1 MTLRTASATHPPRR
15 ACATCLCILQVALLL
30 LLLLG
35 GAARQTAAAQD
46 HASAAIAIAQAANDT
61 TTKRAFRIDPQ
72 PLPAALEEFARQA
85 GLRVRADTEV
95 PVVRSPGVV
104 GRLAPPEALRRL
116 VEGTGLVARVVDDQ
130 TLAVQQESSG
140 AYVLDPV
147 EVVGKRP
154 AANADAVTSTAT
166 KTPTPLRDVPQAV
179 TVVNRKLIADQG
191 MQSMADVARYIPGVT
206 MGQGEGNRDQ
216 PTIRGNSSTS
226 TFFVNGVRDDVQYFR
241 DLYNVERVEG
251 LKGANAL
258 IFGRGTGGGVINRV
272 TKEAEW
278 APTRELTVQGGSYG
292 TRRGA
297 VDVGQGVS
305 ETVALRLNGMYEN
318 SDRFRREVNVER
330 YGINPAV
337 AVAAGAN
344 TRITANFEHFYD
356 YRTADRGIPSF
367 QGHPAEADAR
377 TFFGD
382 PSQSWSDARIN
393 VGTALIE
400 HDLAAALQVR
410 NRTVYGD
417 YNKMYQNVFPGS
429 VDSTGARVSISAYNS
444 RNDRSNL
451 FNQTELTYRVAT
463 GSVTHTLLGGVEVG
477 RQVSRNLRNT
487 GFFDG
492 TETSVTAPLDDPT
505 ISRPI
510 TFRPGETD
518 ADNRTRATTLGLYLQ
533 DQVALTPYLQLIA
546 GARLE
551 RFDLSFHNFRNNG
564 NLQRR
569 DDLVSPRAGLVVK
582 PLEPLSFYGSYSV
595 SYLPSSGDQFAS
607 LTATSETLEPEK
619 FENYEVGAKLDVV
632 TGLSLSAAVYRL
644 DRSNTS
650 APDPVDPSRT
660 IQTGSQR
667 TKGFEFGATGNLT
680 PRWQVAAGYANQDA
694 DITSQ
699 TAQAAPG
706 AKVPLVPRNMLSLW
720 NKYQLHRM
728 GGIGVGAIY
737 QDQMFAAI
745 DNAVTLPSFTRFDAG
760 AFFTLSRELRAQVN
774 VENVFDKR
782 YFITSHS
789 NNNISP
795 GSPRAVRVSVTAGF

>member
-1 MTLRTASATHPPRR
+1 MPPHSTPLRTM
-15 ACATCLCILQVALLL
+15 LVALS
-30 LLLLG
+30 LG
-35 GAARQTAAAQD
+35 GALLQTASAQD
-46 HASAAIAIAQAANDT
+46 HASAAIAIAQAASDT
-61 TTKRAFRIDPQ
+61 TTKRTFRIPPQ
-72 PLPAALEEFARQA
+72 PLPAALGEFTRQS

-95 PVVRSPGVV
+95 PVVRSAGVT
-104 GRLAPPEALRRL
+104 GRLTPVEALRRL
-116 VEGTGLVARVVDDQ
+116 VAGTGLVARVVDEE
-130 TLAVQQESSG
+130 TLAVQQENSD

-147 EVVGKRP
+147 EVVAKRA

-166 KTPTPLRDVPQAV
+166 KTFTPLRDVPQAV
-179 TVVNRKLIADQG
+179 TVVSRKLIADQG
-191 MQSMADVARYIPGVT
+191 MQSMADVARYVPGVT

-216 PTIRGNSSTS
+216 PTIRGNTSTS

-278 APTRELTVQGGSYG
+278 APTREVTVQGGSYG

-318 SDRFRREVNVER
+318 SDRFRRDVNVER
-330 YGINPAV
+330 YGITPAV
-337 AVAAGAN
+337 TFAAGVN

-367 QGHPAEADAR
+367 QGHPADADAR

-400 HDLAAALQVR
+400 HDLAPTLQVR

-417 YNKMYQNVFPGS
+417 YNKVYQNVFPGS
-429 VDSTGARVSISAYNS
+429 VDSTGALVSISAYDS
-444 RNDRSNL
+444 RNDRNNL

-463 GSVTHTLLGGVEVG
+463 GSVGHTLLGGIEAG
-477 RQVSRNLRNT
+477 RQVSRNLRST

-492 TETSVTAPLDDPT
+492 SETSVTAPLANPT

-510 TFRPGETD
+510 TFRPSETD
-518 ADNRTRATTLGLYLQ
+518 ANNRTRATTVGLYLQ
-533 DQVALTPYLQLIA
+533 DQIALTPYLQLIA

-551 RFDLSFHNFRNNG
+551 RFDLTFHNFRNG
-564 NLQRR
+564 EDLDRH
-569 DDLVSPRAGLVVK
+569 DDLISPRAGLVVK

-595 SYLPSSGDQFAS
+595 SYLPSAGDQFAS

-632 TGLSLSAAVYRL
+632 TGLSLTAAVYQL
-644 DRSNTS
+644 DRTNTS

-667 TKGFEFGATGNLT
+667 TKGLEFGATGNLT

-694 DITSQ
+694 YVTSQ
-699 TAQAAPG
+699 TSQAALG
-706 AKVPLVPRNMLSLW
+706 AKVPLVPRNTLSLW

-728 GGIGVGAIY
+728 WGIGAGVIY

>member
-1 MTLRTASATHPPRR
+1 MTLPTASAAYAPRR
-15 ACATCLCILQVALLL
+15 PRTVPFGTLLVVL
-30 LLLLG
+30 VL
-35 GAARQTAAAQD
+35 AAAFPRTAGAQD
-46 HASAAIAIAQAANDT
+46 QGKAATAIAQAASDT
-61 TTKRAFRIDPQ
+61 TIKRTFRIAPQ
-72 PLPAALEEFARQA
+72 PLPAALDEFARQS
-85 GLRVRADTEV
+85 GVRVRADTEV
-95 PVVRSPGVV
+95 PVVRSAGVS
-104 GRLAPPEALRRL
+104 GRLTPPEALRRL
-116 VEGTGLVARVVDDQ
+116 IAGTGLVARVVDDE
-130 TLAVQQESSG
+130 TLAVQQENPD

-147 EVVGKRP
+147 EVVARRP
-154 AANADAVTSTAT
+154 AANADAVSSTAT
-166 KTPTPLRDVPQAV
+166 KTATLLRDVPQAV
-179 TVVNRKLIADQG
+179 TVVSRKLIADQA
-191 MQSMADVARYIPGVT
+191 MQSMADVARYVPGVT

-251 LKGANAL
+251 LNGANAL

-278 APTRELTVQGGSYG
+278 TPTREVTVEGGSYG

-297 VDVGQGVS
+297 VDIGQGVS

-318 SDRFRREVNVER
+318 SDRFRHDVNIER

-337 AVAAGAN
+337 AVTAGDN

-367 QGHPAEADAR
+367 QGQPAATDAR

-393 VGTALIE
+393 VGTALVE
-400 HDLAAALQVR
+400 HDLTPALQLR

-417 YNKMYQNVFPGS
+417 YDKMYQNVFPGS
-429 VDSTGARVSISAYNS
+429 VDPTGALVSISAYNS

-451 FNQTELTYRVAT
+451 FNQTELTYRAAT
-463 GSVTHTLLGGVEVG
+463 GSVTHTLLGGIEVG
-477 RQVSRNLRNT
+477 RQVSYNLRNT

-492 TETSVTAPLDDPT
+492 TETAVTAPLDQPT
-505 ISRPI
+505 ISLPL

-518 ADNRTRATTLGLYLQ
+518 ADNRVRATTLGVYLQ

-551 RFDLSFHNFRNNG
+551 RFDLTFHNFRDG
-564 NLQRR
+564 EDLDRR

-607 LTATSETLEPEK
+607 LTATTETLEPEK

-632 TGLSLSAAVYRL
+632 TGLALSAAVYQL
-644 DRSNTS
+644 DRTNTS

-667 TKGFEFGATGNLT
+667 TKGVEFGATGTLT
-680 PRWQVAAGYANQDA
+680 PRWQLAAAYANQDA
-694 DITSQ
+694 YITSE
-699 TAQAAPG
+699 TSQAALG
-706 AKVPLVPRNMLSLW
+706 AKVPLVPRNTLSLW
-720 NKYQLHRM
+720 NKYQFHRLL
-728 GGIGVGAIY
+728 GLGVGAVY
-737 QDQMFAAI
+737 QDRMFAAT
-745 DNAVTLPSFTRFDAG
+745 DNAVTLPSFTRFDAA

-774 VENVFDKR
+774 VENVFDER

-795 GSPRAVRVSVTAGF
+795 GSPRAVRVSMTAGF

>member
-1 MTLRTASATHPPRR
+1 MNPRIASATRPPRR
-15 ACATCLCILQVALLL
+15 IRGTILSTLLVIL
-30 LLLLG
+30 SLG
-35 GAARQTAAAQD
+35 GAVHGTASAQD
-46 HASAAIAIAQAANDT
+46 HASAAIAIARAASDT
-61 TTKRAFRIDPQ
+61 TIRRTFRIPPQ
-72 PLPAALEEFARQA
+72 PLPAALEEFTRQS

-95 PVVRSPGVV
+95 PVVRSAGVV
-104 GRLAPPEALRRL
+104 GRLTPTEALRRL
-116 VEGTGLVARVVDDQ
+116 VAGTGLVARAVDDE

-140 AYVLDPV
+140 AYILDPV
-147 EVVGKRP
+147 EVVAKRP

-166 KTPTPLRDVPQAV
+166 KTSTPLRDVPQAV
-179 TVVNRKLIADQG
+179 TVVSRKLIADQG
-191 MQSMADVARYIPGVT
+191 MESMADVARYVPGVT

-216 PTIRGNSSTS
+216 PTIRGNTSTS

-278 APTRELTVQGGSYG
+278 TPTREVTVQGGSYG

-318 SDRFRREVNVER
+318 SDRFRHDVSIER
-330 YGINPAV
+330 YGINPAATF
-337 AVAAGAN
+337 AVGAD
-344 TRITANFEHFYD
+344 TRITADFEHFYD

-367 QGHPAEADAR
+367 QGLPAATDAR

-382 PSQSWSDARIN
+382 PSQSWSDARID

-400 HDLAAALQVR
+400 HDVTPALQLR

-417 YNKMYQNVFPGS
+417 YDKMYQNVFPGS
-429 VDSTGARVSISAYNS
+429 VDSTGALVSISAYNS
-444 RNDRSNL
+444 RNDRTNL
-451 FNQTELTYRVAT
+451 FNQSELTYRAAT
-463 GSVTHTLLGGVEVG
+463 GSVTHTLLGGIEVG

-487 GFFDG
+487 GYFDG
-492 TETSVTAPLDDPT
+492 TETSVTTPLDHPT

-510 TFRPGETD
+510 TFRPGESD
-518 ADNRTRATTLGLYLQ
+518 ADNRVRATTLGVYLQ

-551 RFDLSFHNFRNNG
+551 RFDLTFHNFRNG
-564 NLQRR
+564 EDLDRR

-582 PLEPLSFYGSYSV
+582 PLEPLAFYGSYSV

-607 LTATSETLEPEK
+607 LTATTETLEPEK

-632 TGLSLSAAVYRL
+632 TGLSLSAAAYQL
-644 DRSNTS
+644 DRTNTS
-650 APDPVDPSRT
+650 APDPVDPART

-667 TKGFEFGATGNLT
+667 TKGFEFGATGTLT
-680 PRWQVAAGYANQDA
+680 PRWQVAAAYANQDGY
-694 DITSQ
+694 ITSL
-699 TAQAAPG
+699 TSQAAPG
-706 AKVPLVPRNMLSLW
+706 AKVPLVPRNTFSLW

-728 GGIGVGAIY
+728 WGIGIGAIY
-737 QDQMFAAI
+737 QDRTFAAV

-782 YFITSHS
+782 YFLTSHS

>member
-1 MTLRTASATHPPRR
+1 MPSRR
-15 ACATCLCILQVALLL
+15 LPLALILLL
-30 LLLLG
+30 LAFVG
-35 GAARQTAAAQD
+35 ATRSGAAQNLAPAGDAEP
-46 HASAAIAIAQAANDT
+46 ASDT
-61 TTKRAFRIDPQ
+61 TAKRTFRVPPQ
-72 PLPAALEEFARQA
+72 PLPAALTEFTRQS

-95 PVVRSPGVV
+95 PEVRSAGVT
-104 GRLAPPEALRRL
+104 GRFTPVEALRRL
-116 VEGTGLVARVVDDQ
+116 VAGTGLVARVVNER
-130 TLAVQQESSG
+130 TLAVQAERSD

-147 EVVGKRP
+147 EVVAKRP
-154 AANADAVTSTAT
+154 ANADAVTSTAT

-179 TVVNRKLIADQG
+179 TVISRTLIADQG
-191 MQSMADVARYIPGVT
+191 MQSMADVARYVPGVT

-216 PTIRGNSSTS
+216 PTIRGNNSTS

-241 DLYNVERVEG
+241 DLYNVERVEA
-251 LKGANAL
+251 LKGSNAL
-258 IFGRGTGGGVINRV
+258 VFGRGTGGGVINRV

-278 APTRELTVQGGSYG
+278 TPIRELTVQGGSYG

-305 ETVALRLNGMYEN
+305 EKVALRLNGVYEN
-318 SDRFRREVNVER
+318 SDRFRHDVNVER

-337 AVAAGAN
+337 TVAAGAR
-344 TRITANFEHFYD
+344 TRISANFEHFYD

-367 QGHPAEADAR
+367 QGRPAVTDAR

-393 VGTALIE
+393 VGAALVE
-400 HDLAAALQVR
+400 HDLGPELQLR
-410 NRTVYGD
+410 NRIVYGD
-417 YNKMYQNVFPGS
+417 YNKMYQNVLPGS
-429 VDSTGARVSISAYNS
+429 VDSTGALVSISAYNS
-444 RNDRSNL
+444 RNDRNNL
-451 FNQTELTYRVAT
+451 FSQTELTWRVAT
-463 GSVTHTLLGGVEVG
+463 GTVSHTLLGGVEVG

-492 TETSVTAPLDDPT
+492 TETTVTAPVDHPT

-518 ADNRTRATTLGLYLQ
+518 ANNRTRAHSLGVYVQ
-533 DQVALTPYLQLIA
+533 DQVTLTPYLQLIA
-546 GARLE
+546 GARFE
-551 RFDLSFHNFRNNG
+551 RFDLTFHNFRDG
-564 NLQRR
+564 EDLDRQ
-569 DDLVSPRAGLVVK
+569 DDLVSPRAGVVVK

-595 SYLPSSGDQFAS
+595 SYLPSAGDQFSS
-607 LTATSETLEPEK
+607 LTATTETLEPEK

-632 TGLSLSAAVYRL
+632 SGLSLSAALYQL
-644 DRSNTS
+644 DRTNTT

-660 IQTGSQR
+660 VQTGSQR
-667 TKGFEFGATGNLT
+667 TKGFEFGASGSLT

-694 DITSQ
+694 YITSQ
-699 TAQAAPG
+699 TSQGALG
-706 AKVPLVPRNMLSLW
+706 AKVPLVPRNTFSLW
-720 NKYQLHRM
+720 NKYQIHRM
-728 GGIGVGAIY
+728 WGLGAGVIY
-737 QDQMFAAI
+737 QDRMFASI

-760 AFFTLSRELRAQVN
+760 AYFTLSRELRAQVN
-774 VENVFDKR
+774 VENVFDKE

>member
-1 MTLRTASATHPPRR
+1 MTHGPASFTLPRR
-15 ACATCLCILQVALLL
+15 IPATTPLSTLFLAIA
-30 LLLLG
+30 LG
-35 GAARQTAAAQD
+35 GATPREATAQD
-46 HASAAIAIAQAANDT
+46 HAVAAIAVANAASDT
-61 TTKRAFRIDPQ
+61 TTKRVFRIPPQ
-72 PLPAALEEFARQA
+72 PLPAALEEFARQS
-85 GLRVRADTEV
+85 GLRVRVDTEV
-95 PVVRSPGVV
+95 PLVHSAGVT
-104 GRLAPPEALRRL
+104 GRLVPLEALRSL
-116 VEGTGLVARVVDDQ
+116 VTGTGLVARVVDDE
-130 TLAVQQESSG
+130 TLAVQVGNSD

-147 EVVGKRP
+147 EVVARRP
-154 AANADAVTSTAT
+154 AADLVSSTAT

-179 TVVNRKLIADQG
+179 TVVSRQLIADQG
-191 MQSMADVARYIPGVT
+191 MQSMGDVARYVPGVT

-216 PTIRGNSSTS
+216 PTIRGNTSTS

-251 LKGANAL
+251 LKGSNAL

-272 TKEAEW
+272 TKDAEW
-278 APTRELTVQGGSYG
+278 TPTRELTLQGGSYG
-292 TRRGA
+292 TKRGA

-318 SDRFRREVNVER
+318 SDRFRHDVNVER

-337 AVAAGAN
+337 AFAAGAD
-344 TRITANFEHFYD
+344 TRITANYEHFYD

-367 QGHPAEADAR
+367 RGQPAETDAR

-400 HDLAAALQVR
+400 HDVTAALRLR

-429 VDSTGARVSISAYNS
+429 VDSTGALVSISAYNN

-451 FNQTELTYRVAT
+451 FNQTEVTYRLAT
-463 GSVTHTLLGGVEVG
+463 GSVTHTLLGGIEVG

-492 TETSVTAPLDDPT
+492 TETSVTAPLDHPT
-505 ISRPI
+505 ISRPVI
-510 TFRPGETD
+510 FRPSETD
-518 ADNRTRATTLGLYLQ
+518 ADNRVRATTLGVYLQ

-546 GARLE
+546 GARVE
-551 RFDLSFHNFRNNG
+551 RFDLTFHNFRNG
-564 NLQRR
+564 EELDRQ

-582 PLEPLSFYGSYSV
+582 PVEPLSLYGSYSV
-595 SYLPSSGDQFAS
+595 SYLPSSGDQFSS
-607 LTATSETLEPEK
+607 LTATTQTLEPEK
-619 FENYEVGAKLDVV
+619 FENYEVGAKVDVM
-632 TGLSLSAAVYRL
+632 TGLSLSAAVYQL
-644 DRSNTS
+644 DRTNTS

-680 PRWQVAAGYANQDA
+680 PRWQLAAGYANQDA
-694 DITSQ
+694 YVTSQ
-699 TAQAAPG
+699 TAQAALG
-706 AKVPLVPRNMLSLW
+706 AKVPLVPRNSFSLW

-728 GGIGVGAIY
+728 WGIGVGAIY
-737 QDQMFAAI
+737 QDRMFAAT

>member
-1 MTLRTASATHPPRR
+1 MTLRTASVAHPPRHTR
-15 ACATCLCILQVALLL
+15 AIRLGTLLVALA
-30 LLLLG
+30 LG
-35 GAARQTAAAQD
+35 GAALQTAAAQD
-46 HASAAIAIAQAANDT
+46 HAGAAIAIAQAASDT
-61 TTKRAFRIDPQ
+61 TTKRTFRIPPQ
-72 PLPAALEEFARQA
+72 PLPAALEEFARQS
-85 GLRVRADTEV
+85 GVRVRADTEV
-95 PVVRSPGVV
+95 PVVHSAGVS
-104 GRLAPPEALRRL
+104 GRLTPPEALRRL
-116 VEGTGLVARVVDDQ
+116 IAGTGLVARVVDDE
-130 TLAVQQESSG
+130 TLAVHQENPD

-147 EVVGKRP
+147 EVVAKRP
-154 AANADAVTSTAT
+154 AANPDAVSSTAT
-166 KTPTPLRDVPQAV
+166 KTTTPLRDVPQAV
-179 TVVNRKLIADQG
+179 TVVSRKLIADQG
-191 MQSMADVARYIPGVT
+191 MQSMADVARYVPGVT

-216 PTIRGNSSTS
+216 PTIRGNTSTS
-226 TFFVNGVRDDVQYFR
+226 TFFLNGVRDDVQYFR

-318 SDRFRREVNVER
+318 SDRFRHDVNIER
-330 YGINPAV
+330 YGINPV
-337 AVAAGAN
+337 VTIAAGAD
-344 TRITANFEHFYD
+344 TRITANVEHFYD

-367 QGHPAEADAR
+367 QGQPAGADAR

-400 HDLAAALQVR
+400 HDVTPTLQLR
-410 NRTVYGD
+410 NRTLYGD
-417 YNKMYQNVFPGS
+417 YDKMYQNVYPGS
-429 VDSTGARVSISAYNS
+429 VDSTGALVSISAYDS
-444 RNDRSNL
+444 RNDRTNL
-451 FNQTELTYRVAT
+451 FNQTELTYRIAT
-463 GSVTHTLLGGVEVG
+463 GSVTHTILGGIEVG

-492 TETSVTAPLDDPT
+492 TETSVTAPLDHPT
-505 ISRPI
+505 ISRPL
-510 TFRPGETD
+510 TFRPSETD
-518 ADNRTRATTLGLYLQ
+518 ADNRVRVTTLGAYLQ

-551 RFDLSFHNFRNNG
+551 RFDLTFHNFRNNE
-564 NLQRR
+564 NLERR

-595 SYLPSSGDQFAS
+595 SYLPSAGDQFAS
-607 LTATSETLEPEK
+607 LTATTETLEPEK
-619 FENYEVGAKLDVV
+619 FENYEVGAKLDVA
-632 TGLSLSAAVYRL
+632 TGLSLSAAVYQL
-644 DRSNTS
+644 DRTNTS

-680 PRWQVAAGYANQDA
+680 PQWQVAAGYANQDA
-694 DITSQ
+694 YITSQ
-699 TAQAAPG
+699 TSQAALG
-706 AKVPLVPRNMLSLW
+706 AKVPLVPRNTFSLW

-728 GGIGVGAIY
+728 WGIGVGAIY
-737 QDQMFAAI
+737 QDRMFAAT

>member
-1 MTLRTASATHPPRR
+1 MTLRTAFATQPPRHTR
-15 ACATCLCILQVALLL
+15 ASRLGTLLVALA
-30 LLLLG
+30 LG
-35 GAARQTAAAQD
+35 GAALRTAAAQD
-46 HASAAIAIAQAANDT
+46 HASAAIAIAQSASDT
-61 TTKRAFRIDPQ
+61 TTKRTFRIPPQ
-72 PLPAALEEFARQA
+72 PLPAALDEFARQS
-85 GLRVRADTEV
+85 GVRVRVDTDV
-95 PVVRSPGVV
+95 PVVRSAGVS
-104 GRLAPPEALRRL
+104 GRLTPPEALRRL
-116 VEGTGLVARVVDDQ
+116 ITGTGLVARVVDNE
-130 TLAVQQESSG
+130 TLAVQQENPD

-147 EVVGKRP
+147 EVVARRP
-154 AANADAVTSTAT
+154 AADADAVSSTAT
-166 KTPTPLRDVPQAV
+166 KTATPLRDVPQAV
-179 TVVNRKLIADQG
+179 TVVSRKLIADQG
-191 MQSMADVARYIPGVT
+191 MQSMADVARYVPGVT
-206 MGQGEGNRDQ
+206 MGQGEGHRDQ
-216 PTIRGNSSTS
+216 PTIRGNNSTS
-226 TFFVNGVRDDVQYFR
+226 TFFLNGVRDDVQYLR

-292 TRRGA
+292 TRRGT

-305 ETVALRLNGMYEN
+305 ETLALRLNGMYEN
-318 SDRFRREVNVER
+318 SDRFRHDVNIER

-337 AVAAGAN
+337 TLAAGAD
-344 TRITANFEHFYD
+344 TRLTANFEHFYD
-356 YRTADRGIPSF
+356 YRTVDRGIPSF
-367 QGHPAEADAR
+367 QGQPAGADAR

-400 HDLAAALQVR
+400 HDVTPALQLR
-410 NRTVYGD
+410 NRTLYGD
-417 YNKMYQNVFPGS
+417 YDKMYQNVFPEA
-429 VDSTGARVSISAYNS
+429 VDSTGALVSISAYNS
-444 RNDRSNL
+444 RNDRTNL

-463 GSVTHTLLGGVEVG
+463 GSVTHTMLGGIEVG

-492 TETSVTAPLDDPT
+492 TETSVTAPLDQPT
-505 ISRPI
+505 ISRPV
-510 TFRPGETD
+510 TFRPSETD
-518 ADNRTRATTLGLYLQ
+518 AHNRVRATTLGVYLQ
-533 DQVALTPYLQLIA
+533 DQVALTRYLQLIA

-551 RFDLSFHNFRNNG
+551 RFDLTFHNFRNG
-564 NLQRR
+564 EDLDRK

-595 SYLPSSGDQFAS
+595 SYLPSAGDQFSS
-607 LTATSETLEPEK
+607 LTATTETLEPER
-619 FENYEVGAKLDVV
+619 FENYEVGAKLDVA
-632 TGLSLSAAVYRL
+632 TGLSLSAAVYQL
-644 DRSNTS
+644 DRTNTS

-667 TKGFEFGATGNLT
+667 TKGLEFGATGNLT
-680 PRWQVAAGYANQDA
+680 PQWQVAAGYANQDA
-694 DITSQ
+694 YITSQ
-699 TAQAAPG
+699 TSQAALG
-706 AKVPLVPRNMLSLW
+706 AKVPLVPRNTFSLW

-728 GGIGVGAIY
+728 WGIGVGAIY
-737 QDQMFAAI
+737 QDRMFAAT

-774 VENVFDKR
+774 VENVLDKR

>member
-1 MTLRTASATHPPRR
+1 MSPRTTSAAGPSRHTRVLRLGTL
-15 ACATCLCILQVALLL
+15 LMALA
-30 LLLLG
+30 LG
-35 GAARQTAAAQD
+35 GGALRTAAAQD
-46 HASAAIAIAQAANDT
+46 HASAAIAIAQAASDT
-61 TTKRAFRIDPQ
+61 TTRRTFRIPPQ
-72 PLPAALEEFARQA
+72 SLPAALEEFARQS
-85 GLRVRADTEV
+85 GFRVRVDTEV
-95 PVVRSPGVV
+95 PVVRSAGVS
-104 GRLAPPEALRRL
+104 GRLTPPEALRRL
-116 VEGTGLVARVVDDQ
+116 IAGSGLVARVVDDR
-130 TLAVQQESSG
+130 TLAVQQENPD

-147 EVVGKRP
+147 EVVAKRP
-154 AANADAVTSTAT
+154 AASPDAVSSTAT
-166 KTPTPLRDVPQAV
+166 KTATPLRDVPQAV
-179 TVVNRKLIADQG
+179 TVVSRKLIADQG
-191 MQSMADVARYIPGVT
+191 MQGMADVARYVPGVT

-226 TFFVNGVRDDVQYFR
+226 TFFLNGVRDDVQYLR

-318 SDRFRREVNVER
+318 SDRFRHDVNIER

-337 AVAAGAN
+337 TIAAGAD
-344 TRITANFEHFYD
+344 TRITANLEHFYD

-367 QGHPAEADAR
+367 RGQPAAADAR

-382 PSQSWSDARIN
+382 PSQSWSDVRIN

-400 HDLAAALQVR
+400 HDVTPALQLR
-410 NRTVYGD
+410 NRTLYGD
-417 YNKMYQNVFPGS
+417 YDKAYQNVFPGS
-429 VDSTGARVSISAYNS
+429 VDSTGALVSISAYNS
-444 RNDRSNL
+444 RNDRTNL
-451 FNQTELTYRVAT
+451 FSQTELTYRVAT
-463 GSVTHTLLGGVEVG
+463 GSVTHTLLGGIEVG
-477 RQVSRNLRNT
+477 RQVSWNLRNT

-492 TETSVTAPLDDPT
+492 TETSVTAPFDHPT
-505 ISRPI
+505 ISRSLI
-510 TFRPGETD
+510 FRPSETD
-518 ADNRTRATTLGLYLQ
+518 ADNRVRVTTLGVYLQ
-533 DQVALTPYLQLIA
+533 DQVALTRYLQLIA

-551 RFDLSFHNFRNNG
+551 RFDLTFHNFRNG
-564 NLQRR
+564 EDLDRQ

-582 PLEPLSFYGSYSV
+582 PLEPLSLYGSYSV
-595 SYLPSSGDQFAS
+595 SYLPSAGDQFGS
-607 LTATSETLEPEK
+607 LTATTQTLEPEK
-619 FENYEVGAKLDVV
+619 FENYEVGAKLDVA
-632 TGLSLSAAVYRL
+632 TGLSLSAAVYQL
-644 DRSNTS
+644 DRTNTS

-667 TKGFEFGATGNLT
+667 TKGLEVGATGNPT
-680 PRWQVAAGYANQDA
+680 PQWQVAAAYANQDA
-694 DITSQ
+694 YITSQ
-699 TAQAAPG
+699 TSQAALG
-706 AKVPLVPRNMLSLW
+706 AKAPLVPRNTFSLW

-728 GGIGVGAIY
+728 WGIGVGAIY
-737 QDQMFAAI
+737 QDRMFAAT

-760 AFFTLSRELRAQVN
+760 TYFTLSRELRAQVN

>member
-1 MTLRTASATHPPRR
+1 MTHGPASSTLPRR
-15 ACATCLCILQVALLL
+15 IPATTSLSTLFLAIA
-30 LLLLG
+30 LG
-35 GAARQTAAAQD
+35 GATPREAAAQD
-46 HASAAIAIAQAANDT
+46 HAVAAIAVPDAASDT
-61 TTKRAFRIDPQ
+61 TMKRVFRIPPQ
-72 PLPAALEEFARQA
+72 PLPAALEEFARQS

-95 PVVRSPGVV
+95 PLVHSAGVR
-104 GRLAPPEALRRL
+104 GRLFPLEALRSL
-116 VEGTGLVARVVDDQ
+116 VTGTGLVARVVDDE
-130 TLAVQQESSG
+130 TLAVQVGNSD

-147 EVVGKRP
+147 EVVARRP
-154 AANADAVTSTAT
+154 AADLVSSTAT

-179 TVVNRKLIADQG
+179 TVVSRQLIADQG
-191 MQSMADVARYIPGVT
+191 MQSMGDVARYVPGVT

-216 PTIRGNSSTS
+216 PTIRGNTSTS

-251 LKGANAL
+251 LKGSNAL

-272 TKEAEW
+272 TKDAEW
-278 APTRELTVQGGSYG
+278 TPTRELTLQGGSYG
-292 TRRGA
+292 TKRGA

-318 SDRFRREVNVER
+318 SDRFRHDVNVER

-337 AVAAGAN
+337 AFAAGAD
-344 TRITANFEHFYD
+344 TRITANYEHFYD

-367 QGHPAEADAR
+367 QGQPAETDAR

-400 HDLAAALQVR
+400 HDVTPALQLR

-429 VDSTGARVSISAYNS
+429 VDSTGALVSISAYNN

-451 FNQTELTYRVAT
+451 FNQTEVTYRLAT
-463 GSVTHTLLGGVEVG
+463 GSVTHTLLGGIEVG

-492 TETSVTAPLDDPT
+492 TETSVTAPLDHPT
-505 ISRPI
+505 ISRPVS
-510 TFRPGETD
+510 FRPSETD
-518 ADNRTRATTLGLYLQ
+518 ADNRVRATTLGVYLQ

-546 GARLE
+546 GARVE
-551 RFDLSFHNFRNNG
+551 RFDLTFHNFRNG
-564 NLQRR
+564 EELDRQ

-582 PLEPLSFYGSYSV
+582 PVEPLSLYGSYSV
-595 SYLPSSGDQFAS
+595 SYLPSSGDQFSS
-607 LTATSETLEPEK
+607 LTATTQTLEPEK
-619 FENYEVGAKLDVV
+619 FENYEVGAKVDVM
-632 TGLSLSAAVYRL
+632 TGLSLSAAVYQL
-644 DRSNTS
+644 DRTNTS

-680 PRWQVAAGYANQDA
+680 PRWQLAAGYANQDA
-694 DITSQ
+694 YVTSQ
-699 TAQAAPG
+699 TAQAALG
-706 AKVPLVPRNMLSLW
+706 AKVPLVPRNSFSLW

-728 GGIGVGAIY
+728 WGIGVGAIY
-737 QDQMFAAI
+737 QDRMFAAT